1 MKNDVMNYALE
12 AGNLYLL
19 GAYAPVF
26 EEIVAK
32 DLEVIG
38 EIPKDIRGI
47 YIRNGPNPRF
57 VPKGHYHWLSLIH
70 I

>member
-47 YIRNGPNPRF
+47 Y
-57 VPKGHYHWLSLIH
+57 LSLIH